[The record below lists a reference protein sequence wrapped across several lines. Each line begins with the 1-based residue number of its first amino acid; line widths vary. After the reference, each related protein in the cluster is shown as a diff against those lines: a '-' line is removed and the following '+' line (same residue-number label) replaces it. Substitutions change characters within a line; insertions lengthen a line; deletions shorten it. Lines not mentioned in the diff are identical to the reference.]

1 MSKSLIDQMKEKIAK
16 SGSSKKEI
24 LYWGKD
30 SVKRIRFLQEL
41 DAGFVFQFHNNWDPS
56 IFELCKDPEDHE
68 NCKLCEEGIAL
79 QDQYVWSVWD
89 YDSNSVRIIQFKA
102 TGVSPIPALIE
113 MYDEFGTI
121 TDRDYKIKKIGQGQ
135 GSSFVVTPL
144 DKERFKN
151 PKAKPFNHK
160 QVQEILENAWKPKDT
175 SDIDEDSDEDEEDE
189 TPKKKSKKKDKKEK
203 SLRGKYAELS
213 FKQLKE
219 IAMEIGM
226 SKKELRNFE
235 DEDELLDEL
244 FDNYEEV
251 DLEDLLEDLDE
262 DEDDED

>member
-30 SVKRIRFLQEL
+30 TTKRIRFLNEL

-56 IFELCKDPEDHE
+56 IFELCKDPENHE

-121 TDRDYKIKKIGQGQ
+121 LDRDYKIKKVGMGQ

-151 PKAKPFNHK
+151 PKAKPFTYK
-160 QVQEILENAWKPKDT
+160 QVLEILENAWKPKDT
-175 SDIDEDSDEDEEDE
+175 SDIDDESDDEEDE
-189 TPKKKSKKKDKKEK
+189 VKEAPKKKAKKEK
-203 SLRGKYAELS
+203 TIRSKYEELT

-226 SKKELRNFE
+226 SRKELRNFE
-235 DEDELLDEL
+235 DEDELIDEL
-244 FDNYEEV
+244 FDNYEET

-262 DEDDED
+262 DEDDE